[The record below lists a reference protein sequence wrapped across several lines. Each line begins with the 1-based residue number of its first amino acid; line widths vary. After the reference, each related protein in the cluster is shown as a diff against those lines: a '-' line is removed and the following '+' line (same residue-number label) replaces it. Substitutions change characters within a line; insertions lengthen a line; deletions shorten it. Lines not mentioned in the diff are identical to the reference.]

1 MILLTQ
7 SAQLVNFAPIV
18 ANKITR
24 PLRIISGE
32 IDPIFPIDS
41 VIEQYALL
49 QDIYQVFDAEQQCWL
64 WIHPDGHRPDYGLM
78 AEGVSMA

>member
-41 VIEQYALL
+41 VIEQYDLL

-64 WIHPDGHRPDYGLM
+64 GIHPDGHRPDYGLM
-78 AEGVSMA
+78 AEGVSME